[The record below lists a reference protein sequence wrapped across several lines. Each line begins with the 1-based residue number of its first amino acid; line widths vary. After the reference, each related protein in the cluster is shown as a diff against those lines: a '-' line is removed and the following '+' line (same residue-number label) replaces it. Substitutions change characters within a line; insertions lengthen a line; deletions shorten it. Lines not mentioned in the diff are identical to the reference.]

1 MTWKKTKIKN
11 ASGRTITVWKNE
23 KGQISY
29 SNPKAAKTAL
39 KISGIDKGLSGIR
52 DIASFTRASLN
63 VDSGS
68 RPGQFLGGPLP
79 KKIET
84 KSKQLLIDEEK
95 EKSLNPK
102 NYKQW
107 SETEEGKAFIQKE
120 LAIQEAV
127 EQDKKEDFAYKASK
141 GQLNIPKTNYV
152 QTPSSTGKDET
163 DEKGGLPISE
173 TVTINKKNPAAK
185 SEYPEGDAVIP
196 IGKKYPTTIGGKKTS
211 PIQKKLLDAGHDPKR
226 LRDLMKIYKDRYKSK
241 RGW

>member
-1 MTWKKTKIKN
+1 MKAPKLL
-11 ASGRTITVWKNE
+11 KNE
-23 KGQISY
+23 SAASFRTRVAMWEKRTGKKYPKSGWGTPEERALSNRIKLGDFGQSNQLDY
-29 SNPKAAKTAL
+29 SKDYDL
-39 KISGIDKGLSGIR
+39 D
-52 DIASFTRASLN
+52 DIAKEEVLA
-63 VDSGS
+63 GS
-68 RPGQFLGGPLP
+68 Y
-79 KKIET
+79 T
-84 KSKQLLIDEEK
+84 K
-95 EKSLNPK
+95 
-102 NYKQW
+102 YKD
-107 SETEEGKAFIQKE
+107 TEEGKKFARQE

-141 GQLNIPKTNYV
+141 GQLLSLPQTNYV
-152 QTPSSTGKDET
+152 QTPSSTGKGET

>member
-1 MTWKKTKIKN
+1 
-11 ASGRTITVWKNE
+11 
-23 KGQISY
+23 
-29 SNPKAAKTAL
+29 AL

-52 DIASFTRASLN
+52 DIASFTRASLK

-95 EKSLNPK
+95 EKSLNPQ

-152 QTPSSTGKDET
+152 QTPSPTWKGET
-163 DEKGGLPISE
+163 DEKKGLLIPNPPP
-173 TVTINKKNPAAK
+173 TPDKNKGTIGTIADKNPAATGT
-185 SEYPEGDAVIP
+185 SLE
-196 IGKKYPTTIGGKKTS
+196 KKFE
-211 PIQKKLLDAGHDPKR
+211 
-226 LRDLMKIYKDRYKSK
+226 KIYGKRKMKRFNQVYGKLNLSDRMRRHLLMSQAF
-241 RGW
+241 RDM